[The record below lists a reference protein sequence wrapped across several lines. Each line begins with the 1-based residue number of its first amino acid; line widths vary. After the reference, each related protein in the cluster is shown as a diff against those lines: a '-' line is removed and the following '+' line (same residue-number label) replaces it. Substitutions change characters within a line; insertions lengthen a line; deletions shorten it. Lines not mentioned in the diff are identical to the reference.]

1 MIKIGGKDIDVIY
14 IADKEIVSM
23 CIGTTEI
30 WTASNFKT
38 YDDFTF
44 VTADNEIFNVTK

>member
-1 MIKIGGKDIDVIY
+1 MIKVGGKDIDVIY

-30 WTASNFKT
+30 WTSGNFKT
-38 YDDFTF
+38 QDNFTF
-44 VTADNEIFNVTK
+44 VTADNKTFNVNK